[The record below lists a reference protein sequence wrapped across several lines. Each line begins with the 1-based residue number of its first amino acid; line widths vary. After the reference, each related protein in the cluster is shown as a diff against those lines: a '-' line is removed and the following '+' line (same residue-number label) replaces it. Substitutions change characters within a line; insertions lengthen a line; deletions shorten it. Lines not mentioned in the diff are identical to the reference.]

1 MKLEWWNEMSA
12 EETQSMM
19 VRMMGMFFGSMN
31 SEEKKKFMKQMMPVL
46 MEKMMEGMSA
56 EDKQEFMGLMMQNMM
71 PKQSDRIK
79 RKDFQPS
86 ESCPCYSLCKEDFK
100 NKHNIK

>member
-1 MKLEWWNEMSA
+1 
-12 EETQSMM
+12 MM
-19 VRMMGMFFGSMN
+19 VRMMDMFFGSMN
-31 SEEKKKFMKQMMPVL
+31 SEDKKKFMKQMMPVL

-56 EDKQEFMGLMMQNMM
+56 GDKQELMGSMMQNMM
-71 PKQSDRIK
+71 PKQSDITK

-86 ESCPCYSLCKEDFK
+86 EFCPCSSLCKEHFK